1 MVSKVYKFYS
11 EALIKRTV
19 DTMVQTGY
27 KAAGYDTVVIDDC
40 WLEKERDPQTLKLVP
55 DRERFPNGM
64 KAVGDYVSWG
74 KLGIIIHNP
83 DLVQQLI
90 CFAPRRSTRKE

>member
-1 MVSKVYKFYS
+1 
-11 EALIKRTV
+11 
-19 DTMVQTGY
+19 MVQKGY
-27 KAAGYDTVVIDDC
+27 AAAGYDTVVIDDC

-74 KLGIIIHNP
+74 
-83 DLVQQLI
+83 Q
-90 CFAPRRSTRKE
+90 CFITLTQCNS